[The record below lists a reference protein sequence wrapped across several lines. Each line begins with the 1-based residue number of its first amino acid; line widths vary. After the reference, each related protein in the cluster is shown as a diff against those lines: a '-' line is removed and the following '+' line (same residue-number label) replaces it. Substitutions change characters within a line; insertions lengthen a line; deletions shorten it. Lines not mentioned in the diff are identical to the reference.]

1 MDKSKNNINKNLTMS
16 VMFMSGTNFVTFLI
30 LLWVYFVTKE
40 IWFLIAGI
48 AMLLAGVAFM
58 IIVSKYRAKI
68 NKLNQL
74 QQNRNSELNEP
85 S

>member
-1 MDKSKNNINKNLTMS
+1 MDKSKNNINKNLTMA

-30 LLWVYFVTKE
+30 LLWVYSVTNE
-40 IWFLIAGI
+40 IWFLIASI
-48 AMLLAGVAFM
+48 AMLIAGIAFM
-58 IIVSKYRAKI
+58 ILVSKYRAKI

-74 QQNRNSELNEP
+74 QKNRNSESNEP